1 MKIVIV
7 ESPNLVEGYTKLA
20 QGTQSGL
27 TPLEFSPH
35 AKGARIVFKSEDLKA
50 PLVSSAEVFEVSE
63 SVLKAY
69 LGLGGAQLLEK
80 LIVLQ
85 DSRLGRLLEITQRLE
100 NRGATILELRSLRS
114 NPDINYTIATCQ
126 DSSGFSELLKDVHH
140 VVLDSKNPA
149 FSDFLGFSV
158 S

>member
-7 ESPNLVEGYTKLA
+7 EALNLVEGYAKLA

-35 AKGARIVFKSEDLKA
+35 AKGARIVFKTESAKA
-50 PLVSSAEVFEVSE
+50 PPLGSAEVFEVTE

-80 LIVLQ
+80 VMILQ
-85 DSRLGRLLEITQRLE
+85 DARLGRLLEVTQKLE
-100 NRGATILELRSLRS
+100 NLGATILELRSLRS
-114 NPDINYTIATCQ
+114 NPEINYTIATCQ
-126 DSSGFSELLKDVHH
+126 DATSFSDLLKDVQH

-158 S
+158 G

>member
-7 ESPNLVEGYTKLA
+7 ESLNLVEGYMKLA

-27 TPLEFSPH
+27 TPLDFSPH